1 MKKNVLKITALLTIC
16 LVLIMGCGKN
26 YGDALFTCDS
36 KNMIGLEGVYI
47 KDETLTIKINTG
59 NDMSDEDP
67 YTSLEA
73 IFKNGKLESGEVIR
87 VIGSGAAVYTLEKD
101 DVTVNSGAKT
111 ISFVLEDCDPDTIK
125 RIRISGDGFLYAI
138 DIENEELQ
146 AMFSEGDNQGWY
158 VQCYLSS
165 GWDEVEKRS
174 DADGANS

>member
-1 MKKNVLKITALLTIC
+1 MRFSVSERELRL
-16 LVLIMGCGKN
+16 
-26 YGDALFTCDS
+26 
-36 KNMIGLEGVYI
+36 
-47 KDETLTIKINTG
+47 
-59 NDMSDEDP
+59 
-67 YTSLEA
+67 
-73 IFKNGKLESGEVIR
+73 
-87 VIGSGAAVYTLEKD
+87 
-101 DVTVNSGAKT
+101 VTVNSGAKT

-174 DADGANS
+174 NADGANS